1 MNKVDSDGE
10 KLPGAASGLHM
21 HTHAHAH
28 IYVAAHI
35 QMHTKQNKNLKG
47 ECQ

>member
-10 KLPGAASGLHM
+10 KLPVSASGLHM
-21 HTHAHAH
+21 HTHAHIH
-28 IYVAAHI
+28 VAAHI